1 MENTDYL
8 MRQVEGLNLFFRELF
23 SKILL
28 LKEGAATDIQ
38 VSEINDLLIPALG
51 INLDDIVNSTDEE
64 LLEKLLKKKI
74 SIADLNKLIS
84 VIADLAKISDQMETG
99 YRSDQFLAKALF
111 LEGYLAKTS
120 NIAYYDNLNWA
131 GKSKKSWAF
140 ALNSHA
146 PETNWSGH

>member
-1 MENTDYL
+1 MENSDYL
-8 MRQVEGLNLFFRELF
+8 MRQIEGLDVFFRKLF
-23 SKILL
+23 SKIFL

-38 VSEINDLLIPALG
+38 VSEINDLLISALA

-74 SIADLNKLIS
+74 SISDLSKLIA
-84 VIADLAKISDQMETG
+84 VIADLAKISDQMATG

-120 NIAYYDNLNWA
+120 NIAYYDNLNWPR
-131 GKSKKSWAF
+131 KSKKS
-140 ALNSHA
+140 
-146 PETNWSGH
+146 

>member
-8 MRQVEGLNLFFRELF
+8 MRQVEGLDVFFRKLF

-38 VSEINDLLIPALG
+38 ISEINDLLIPALG
-51 INLDDIVNSTDEE
+51 INLDDIANSTNEE

-74 SIADLNKLIS
+74 SISDLNKLIS
-84 VIADLAKISDQMETG
+84 VIAGLAKISDQMATG

-111 LEGYLAKTS
+111 LEGYLAKTC
-120 NIAYYDNLNWA
+120 NIAYYDKLNWP
-131 GKSKKSWAF
+131 GESKKS
-140 ALNSHA
+140 
-146 PETNWSGH
+146 